1 VSGERGSG
9 RDETKEE
16 RLDRNL
22 QELLGELRVIL
33 PGVQVLFAF
42 LLVAPFNQR
51 FADISSF
58 QRYLYLG
65 TLLAAAGASV
75 LLIAPSIH
83 HRITFRT
90 QDKDH
95 LIMRANQLTIAGCG
109 LLALA
114 MTGAI
119 WLITGYLFGTVI
131 TAVAAGGVGVVFA
144 VLWYGVPLLRLRRQ
158 RR

>member
-1 VSGERGSG
+1 MSGEHGSG

-51 FADISSF
+51 FADITTF
-58 QRYLYLG
+58 QKYLYLG
-65 TLLAAAGASV
+65 TLLSAAGASI

-90 QDKDH
+90 QDKEY
-95 LIMRANQLTIAGCG
+95 LITRANRLTIVGG
-109 LLALA
+109 VLLAIA

-119 WLITGYLFGTVI
+119 WLITGYLFGDTI
-131 TAVAAGGVGVVFA
+131 TAVAAVAVAGTFA
-144 VLWYGVPLLRLRRQ
+144 FLWYVVPLMRLRQHR
-158 RR
+158 